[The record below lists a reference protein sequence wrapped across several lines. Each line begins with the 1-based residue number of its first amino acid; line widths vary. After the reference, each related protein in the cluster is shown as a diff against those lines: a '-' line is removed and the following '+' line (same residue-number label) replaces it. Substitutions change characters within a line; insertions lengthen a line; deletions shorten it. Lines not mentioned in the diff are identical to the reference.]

1 MIREAIIS
9 ECGAYRFR
17 LDRKW
22 SGDPPMLVCMLN
34 PSTADAERDDPTI
47 TKLIGFA
54 NRFGFGHLIVV
65 NLYPFR
71 ATKPAD
77 LKAAHYPN
85 PSQNAHT
92 IREAVRQV
100 LVEPGYIPQRGE
112 VFCAW
117 GANARGRPEAA
128 HFLAGVREA
137 GGTPYAFRLL
147 SDGTPEHPLYIP
159 YDITPA
165 VMR

>member
-9 ECGAYRFR
+9 ECGAYRYR

-85 PSQNAHT
+85 PSNNASVIHA
-92 IREAVRQV
+92 AVRQV
-100 LVEPGYIPQRGE
+100 KQPHDALPGMT
-112 VFCAW
+112 FCAW

-128 HFLAGVREA
+128 HFLAGLCEESM
-137 GGTPYAFRLL
+137 TPFAFRLL

-159 YDITPA
+159 YSATP
-165 VMR
+165 VIVKR